1 MIRYTGARIKRVED
15 PRLLRGQGR
24 YVDDLALPRMLHVA
38 FVRSPHPHAVIRRV
52 ETSAA
57 SRTPGVVAVIT
68 ADDLRDVRPLEPR
81 LTGGAFIPTRW
92 SALADGRV
100 NFAGE
105 AVAAVVGESAYA
117 TADGRESVAVEYE
130 PLPAVTAI
138 DAGNVVFRRAG
149 SNGDVEAAF

>member
-38 FVRSPHPHAVIRRV
+38 FVRSPHPHAVIRRI

-68 ADDLRDVRPLEPR
+68 ADDLRDVRPLEPK
-81 LTGGAFIPTRW
+81 LTGGAFTPR
-92 SALADGRV
+92 SSDFLA
-100 NFAGE
+100 
-105 AVAAVVGESAYA
+105 ESAIRRLDKPFDPEVLRR
-117 TADGRESVAVEYE
+117 TVREVA
-130 PLPAVTAI
+130 
-138 DAGNVVFRRAG
+138 GK
-149 SNGDVEAAF
+149 S